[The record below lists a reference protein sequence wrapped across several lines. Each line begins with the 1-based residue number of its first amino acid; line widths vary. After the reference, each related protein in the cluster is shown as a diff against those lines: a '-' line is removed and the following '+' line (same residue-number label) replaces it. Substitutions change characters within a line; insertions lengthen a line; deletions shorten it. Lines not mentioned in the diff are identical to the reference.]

1 MNYEYFT
8 QLEEG
13 TLNKAENETEQA
25 FMEKV
30 LRGVFAEK
38 SDELQNRINEKMEPR
53 FAGCSA
59 EERSLSISFDVQE
72 WMLNP
77 NGTLHGGILSTA
89 VDIGASVLARYF
101 AKKRIMVTAQL
112 SMNFLRAIR
121 PEDIFTVHVVADH
134 TGRRSTVVHAWV
146 SIGDSAKH
154 AATATAVL
162 M

>member
-1 MNYEYFT
+1 MHYEYFT

-13 TLNKAENETEQA
+13 TLVKAENESEQA

-30 LRGVFAEK
+30 LRAVFAEK
-38 SDELQNRINEKMEPR
+38 SDELQNRVNDKMAPQ

-59 EERSLSISFDVQE
+59 EERSLSISFGVQE

-77 NGTLHGGILSTA
+77 NGTLHGGILTTA
-89 VDIGASVLARYF
+89 VDIGMSVLARYF

-121 PEDIFTVHVVADH
+121 PEDVFTVHVVADH

-146 SIGDSAKH
+146 SVSSSGKH

>member
-1 MNYEYFT
+1 MNYEYFSR
-8 QLEEG
+8 LEEG
-13 TLNKAENETEQA
+13 SLVKAENETEQA

-30 LRGVFAEK
+30 LRGVFSEK
-38 SDELQNRINEKMEPR
+38 SAEMCNRVNDKLDPR
-53 FAGCSA
+53 FAGCSVQ
-59 EERSLSISFDVQE
+59 ERALDICFGVQE

-77 NGTLHGGILSTA
+77 NGTLHGGILTTA
-89 VDIGASVLARYF
+89 VDMGMSVLARYF
-101 AKKRIMVTAQL
+101 ARKRVMVTAQL

-146 SIGDSAKH
+146 SVSTSEKH

>member
-8 QLEEG
+8 QLEAG
-13 TLNKAENETEQA
+13 SLTRAENETEQA

-30 LRGVFAEK
+30 LRGVFSEK
-38 SDELQNRINEKMEPR
+38 SEEMCGRVNDKLEPQ

-59 EERSLSISFDVQE
+59 EERSLSISFRVQE

-77 NGTLHGGILSTA
+77 NGTLHGGMLTTA
-89 VDIGASVLARYF
+89 VDVCMSVLARYLS
-101 AKKRIMVTAQL
+101 KKRVMVTAQL
-112 SMNFLRAIR
+112 SVNFLRAIR
-121 PEDIFTVHVVADH
+121 PEDVFTVHVMADH
-134 TGRRSTVVHAWV
+134 VGRRSTVVHAWV
-146 SIGDSAKH
+146 SVDSVSKH

>member
-13 TLNKAENETEQA
+13 SLTKAENETEQA

-30 LRGVFAEK
+30 LRAVFAEK
-38 SDELQNRINEKMEPR
+38 SEQLQNRVNDKLEPR
-53 FAGCSA
+53 FESCSA
-59 EERSLSISFDVQE
+59 EERRLSISFGVHE

-77 NGTLHGGILSTA
+77 NGTLHGGILTTA
-89 VDIGASVLARYF
+89 VDIGMSVLARYL
-101 AKKRIMVTAQL
+101 AKKRVMVTAQL
-112 SMNFLRAIR
+112 SMNFLRAIH

-146 SIGDSAKH
+146 SVSSSPKH

>member
-13 TLNKAENETEQA
+13 SLIKAENETEQA

-30 LRGVFAEK
+30 LNAVFSEK
-38 SDELQNRINEKMEPR
+38 SDALRSRVNDKLDPQ
-53 FAGCSA
+53 FVSCSA
-59 EERSLSISFDVQE
+59 QDRSLSVSFGVQE

-77 NGTLHGGILSTA
+77 NGTLHGGILTTA
-89 VDIGASVLARYF
+89 VDMGMCVLARYF
-101 AKKRIMVTAQL
+101 ARKRVMVTAQL

-146 SIGDSAKH
+146 SVSSSEKY

>member
-1 MNYEYFT
+1 MNYDYFSR
-8 QLEEG
+8 LEDG
-13 TLNKAENETEQA
+13 SLTRADNETEQA

-30 LRGVFAEK
+30 LRGVFSEQ
-38 SDELQNRINEKMEPR
+38 SEELQERVNDKLNPQ

-59 EERSLSISFDVQE
+59 EGRSLSISFRVQE

-77 NGTLHGGILSTA
+77 NGTLHGGILTTA
-89 VDIGASVLARYF
+89 VDIGMSVLARYL
-101 AKKRIMVTAQL
+101 AKKRVMVTAQL
-112 SMNFLRAIR
+112 SMNFLRAIH

-146 SIGDSAKH
+146 SVSSSPKH

>member
-13 TLNKAENETEQA
+13 CLTRAENETEQA

-30 LRGVFAEK
+30 LSAVFAEK
-38 SDELQNRINEKMEPR
+38 SDELQNRVNDKLAPQFES
-53 FAGCSA
+53 CSA
-59 EERSLSISFDVQE
+59 EERCLSISFGVHE

-77 NGTLHGGILSTA
+77 NGTLHGGILTTA
-89 VDIGASVLARYF
+89 VDIGMSVLARYL
-101 AKKRIMVTAQL
+101 AKKRVMVTAQL
-112 SMNFLRAIR
+112 SMNFLRAIH

-146 SIGDSAKH
+146 SVSSSRKH

>member
-13 TLNKAENETEQA
+13 CLTRAENETEQA

-30 LRGVFAEK
+30 LNAVFSEK
-38 SDELQNRINEKMEPR
+38 SEQLCSRINDKLDPQ
-53 FAGCSA
+53 FVSCSA
-59 EERSLSISFDVQE
+59 QDRSLSVSFGVQE

-77 NGTLHGGILSTA
+77 NGTLHGGILTTA
-89 VDIGASVLARYF
+89 VDMGMSVLARYF
-101 AKKRIMVTAQL
+101 ARKRVMVTAQL

-146 SIGDSAKH
+146 SVSTSEKH